1 MEALV
6 ERARTAPVA
15 SEIFSADEIGWVG
28 ADADVQAVLL
38 GTTTGPLADAH
49 ARISSLGRIAAH
61 PRLVRAVE
69 ARLGDEASIAQ
80 SAYWRTWDG
89 TQPVLAGGDGQVA
102 LVFLGWRGRVSGTPA
117 ALGGV
122 LLVAAGEAAGLVA
135 EGATPVGPVL
145 VVRYAVEGA
154 EIPTLADD
162 CLWPSAWCV

>member
-1 MEALV
+1 METLA
-6 ERARTAPVA
+6 ERTRAEFHAP
-15 SEIFSADEIGWVG
+15 EIFSVDEIGWVG

-49 ARISSLGRIAAH
+49 VRIASLGRIAAH

-69 ARLGDEASIAQ
+69 ARLGGKAAIAQ
-80 SAYWRTWDG
+80 SAYWRSWDG

-122 LLVAAGEAAGLVA
+122 VLVDADEAAGLAA
-135 EGATPVGPVL
+135 EGATPVGPFL
-145 VVRYAVEGA
+145 VVRYAAEGA
-154 EIPTLADD
+154 AIPALADD